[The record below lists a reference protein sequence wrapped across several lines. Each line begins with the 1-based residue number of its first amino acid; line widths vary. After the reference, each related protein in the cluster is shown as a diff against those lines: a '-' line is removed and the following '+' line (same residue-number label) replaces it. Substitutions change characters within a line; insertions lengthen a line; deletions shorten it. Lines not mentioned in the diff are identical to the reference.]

1 MDKNVVFIVLLS
13 CVLSS
18 CVDTGFLLYNED
30 GKFYDVYEGITVP
43 ILDTV
48 VKVGLDFAI
57 NGMYNEE
64 DIQKYSSSRPRLKY
78 YFSIPTP
85 ILPTVK
91 LNSFSFT
98 DKKGD
103 TIPSILYYRTVG
115 EVLEIVEVAGN
126 SWEKRDRV
134 VNIIDSLPVIFTDSI
149 KKEKKINGFVIF
161 AECSQS
167 YASIKT
173 VYINYD
179 IEVGDKRFVKQCK
192 YTKKRYWDWRPKF

>member
-1 MDKNVVFIVLLS
+1 MGLNSYPKGS
-13 CVLSS
+13 
-18 CVDTGFLLYNED
+18 NED
-30 GKFYDVYEGITVP
+30 
-43 ILDTV
+43 
-48 VKVGLDFAI
+48 
-57 NGMYNEE
+57 
-64 DIQKYSSSRPRLKY
+64 DIQKYNSSRPRLKY

-85 ILPTVK
+85 VLPTVK
-91 LNSFSFT
+91 INSFSFT

-115 EVLEIVEVAGN
+115 ELLEIVEVGGN

-149 KKEKKINGFVIF
+149 KKEKKMAGGFTVF

-173 VYINYD
+173 IYINYD
-179 IEVGDKRFVKQCK
+179 IEVGDKRFVKHIK
-192 YTKKRYWDWRPKF
+192 YKKKWYIDMRPKF